1 MRMII
6 LLIGLMIALSAC
18 APRRVEV
25 SVPGSDVIVDTERHH
40 HHSEPRR
47 FCPPGHRMKG
57 WC

>member
-1 MRMII
+1 MKMIL
-6 LLIGLMIALSAC
+6 LLIGLMIGLLAC

-25 SVPGSDVIVDTERHH
+25 SVPTGEVVVGPETH
-40 HHSEPRR
+40 HHSGSGK